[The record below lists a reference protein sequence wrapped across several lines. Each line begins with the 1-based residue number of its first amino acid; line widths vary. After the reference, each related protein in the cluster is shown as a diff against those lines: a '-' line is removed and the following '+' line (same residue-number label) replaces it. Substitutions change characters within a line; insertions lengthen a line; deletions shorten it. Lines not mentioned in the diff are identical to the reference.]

1 MSWMARLLGLIG
13 NRPDLAGRI
22 LSLESSALR
31 VAAHAAEGGAGAG
44 ASPLGWGIGFYQGG
58 EVLMRRRPLDDHD
71 TIDLA
76 QLAGD
81 VRADVLIGHVR
92 SATVGALRTENTHP
106 FRYRQWLF
114 AQTGTLPGFESLRER
129 LLATVPGFL
138 RGNIRGET
146 DAELVFHVFLSFL
159 HDAGKL
165 DQELVDPASVSEAMR
180 ASFAVIDGMAAEVGA
195 EPGQV
200 NVVLTNGETL
210 VAVHKNDVES
220 CRMYLRELSGKMD
233 ADMIIGDDAQLRRRA
248 PELARMHFTLVAS
261 DLDEEVR
268 GRWKALSPGSIVV
281 ATRADAP
288 RVEPL

>member
-1 MSWMARLLGLIG
+1 MARLLGLIG
-13 NRPDLAGRI
+13 NRPDLAGRV
-22 LSLESSALR
+22 LALESPALR
-31 VAAHAAEGGAGAG
+31 VAAASGGA
-44 ASPLGWGIGFYQGG
+44 STPLGWGVGFYQGG

-76 QLAGD
+76 QIAGD
-81 VRADVLIGHVR
+81 VRADVLVGHVR

-165 DQELVDPASVSEAMR
+165 DHEQVDLASISEAIR
-180 ASFAVIDGMAAEVGA
+180 ASFAVIDGMGAEVGA
-195 EPGQV
+195 EPGRV
-200 NVVLTNGETL
+200 NVVLSNGEAL
-210 VAVHKNDVES
+210 VAVHKNDAES
-220 CRMYLRELSGKMD
+220 SRMYLRELSGKMD

-261 DLDEEVR
+261 DLDEAVT
-268 GRWKALSPGSIVV
+268 GRWKALTPGSIVL

>member
-1 MSWMARLLGLIG
+1 MARLLGLIG

-22 LSLESSALR
+22 LALESEALR
-31 VAAHAAEGGAGAG
+31 VRARPITSSTGPSAP
-44 ASPLGWGIGFYQGG
+44 SPLGWGIGFYQGG
-58 EVLMRRRPLDDHD
+58 EVLMRRRPLDDHEI
-71 TIDLA
+71 IDMA

-92 SATVGALRTENTHP
+92 SATVGALRSENTHP

-114 AQTGTLPGFESLRER
+114 AQTGTLPGFDSLRER

-165 DQELVDPASVSEAMR
+165 GEQPIDPVAVGQAVR
-180 ASFAVIDGMAAEVGA
+180 ASFAVIDGMAAEVAAG
-195 EPGQV
+195 PGRV
-200 NVVLTNGETL
+200 NVLVTNGETL
-210 VAVHKNDVES
+210 VAVHKNDLDAS
-220 CRMYLRELSGKMD
+220 RMYLRELSGKMD
-233 ADMIIGDDAQLRRRA
+233 ADMIIGDDAELRRRA
-248 PELARMHFTLVAS
+248 PELARMHFTMIAG
-261 DLDEEVR
+261 DADDELR
-268 GRWKALSPGSIVV
+268 GRWRPLPKGSLVT

-288 RVEPL
+288 VIEPL